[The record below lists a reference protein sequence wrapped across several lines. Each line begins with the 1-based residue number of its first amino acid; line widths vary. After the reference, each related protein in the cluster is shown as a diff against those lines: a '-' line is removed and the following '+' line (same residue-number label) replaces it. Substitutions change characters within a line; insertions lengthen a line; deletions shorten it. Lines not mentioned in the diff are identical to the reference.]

1 VVFQAQGYS
10 INEQA
15 DLFLSGLI
23 RTGNASL
30 SPGFFVL
37 GSQLRF
43 CDHVPKSFSTDSCQ
57 VVWDGADGGTGNGTS
72 ISAPGNSTAQAPT
85 GELGARS
92 RNDKRALPQPH
103 NDTHTAKAHRTPLN
117 GQIGVTLKGFELNGE
132 DVTLDESCL
141 VVLNWPVQT

>member
-1 VVFQAQGYS
+1 MVFQAQGYS

-57 VVWDGADGGTGNGTS
+57 VVWDGAVGGTGNATS
-72 ISAPGNSTAQAPT
+72 VSRPGNSTAQAPT
-85 GELGARS
+85 GDLGARS
-92 RNDKRALPQPH
+92 PNDKSVLPQQVDIPKFH
-103 NDTHTAKAHRTPLN
+103 STPLN
-117 GQIGVTLKGFELNGE
+117 GQIGVTLEGFGLNGE